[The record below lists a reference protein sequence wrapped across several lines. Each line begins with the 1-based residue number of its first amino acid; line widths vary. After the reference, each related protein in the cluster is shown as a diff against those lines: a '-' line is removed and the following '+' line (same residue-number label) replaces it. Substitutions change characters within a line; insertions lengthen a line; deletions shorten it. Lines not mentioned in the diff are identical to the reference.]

1 MSHKGKTLRGSDII
15 LENSGKISG
24 LRSLYFSNK
33 FGNNYWNEDGVLSAN
48 KLMTNCITLEN
59 GKIEAHNIDTYNLDT
74 FSLNTTQINILDEN
88 QKPKCGF
95 FDGILKTSAIELVDK
110 DGKSYGEIREREDYK
125 DGINMINVSSIIP
138 TNDVLEI
145 SGNLVV
151 YGKEISVENVKNIVD
166 EPLLTLGGNN
176 TYLSYVDNIGIG
188 VNHFYKGEEEMEMG
202 FFGIYDDA
210 FTYLTNIKNEDLST
224 GILGNAKFEELNV
237 KEIVAKSVES
247 HDNLLINSKSFINL
261 KAPNAIYLNSKK
273 IIMDSKVTTKIVKV
287 KETIT
292 CNNAYIQEN
301 IDCIDFSCNRVTI
314 FDNSN
319 NSNTLI
325 VENEE
330 LMLNGISVHCKNK
343 ERHNDFNGGIIEN
356 PTTFLSDVKIKKIII
371 DEEIFCKNGLTIH
384 TKEKSHTLV
393 INKDGC
399 IGINN
404 PEPKFIL
411 DIKKKEDEEIT
422 LKTDGAIWAKGG
434 IFTYNPIKNMK
445 NISKVSD
452 NFALD
457 YVNSINCYNYG
468 SKVGGISNLG
478 FDTKEIK
485 KILPE
490 AVYTIKDYVPNE
502 MRDIEDYKWRK
513 SKKQYKLTI
522 YDLNNKEP
530 YVKYKFLVRDN
541 EEDKQEIV
549 IRETMKKY
557 PNAFKFNKKWKYIFL
572 YGREVDD
579 LYLLNKEKIYTLHH
593 PAIQELYRKTKYLET
608 KLREEEDKTN
618 YFKMKILLLLETFAN
633 LNKKIESLEKKYKGR
648 KKTTKS

>member
-33 FGNNYWNEDGVLSAN
+33 FGNNYWNEEGVLSAN
-48 KLMTNCITLEN
+48 KIMTNCITLEN
-59 GKIEAHNIDTYNLDT
+59 GIINAHNIDTYNLDT

-88 QKPKCGF
+88 KKPKCGF
-95 FDGILKTSAIELVDK
+95 FDGILKTAAIELVDK
-110 DGKSYGEIREREDYK
+110 EGKSYGEIKEREDYK
-125 DGINMINVSSIIP
+125 EGINMINVSSIIP

-210 FTYLTNIKNEDLST
+210 FTYLTNIENEDLST
-224 GILGNAKFEELNV
+224 GKLGNAKFDMLNV
-237 KEIVAKSVES
+237 EEIVAKSVES
-247 HDNLLINSKSFINL
+247 QNNLNINSQSFINL
-261 KAPNAIYLNSKK
+261 KAPNGIYFNSENVN
-273 IIMDSKVTTKIVKV
+273 MDSKVTTKIVEVKDLFKCNNTYV
-287 KETIT
+287 KE
-292 CNNAYIQEN
+292 N
-301 IDCIDFSCNRVTI
+301 IECQDFSCNKVTI

-319 NSNTLI
+319 NSNTLN
-325 VENEE
+325 VENGE

-343 ERHNDFNGGIIEN
+343 PRHNDFNGGIVEN

-371 DEEIFCKNGLTIH
+371 DEEISCKNGLTIH

-404 PEPKFIL
+404 PDPKFIL
-411 DIKKKEDEEIT
+411 DIKKKEEEEIT

-445 NISKVSD
+445 NIEKVNSD
-452 NFALD
+452 FALE
-457 YVNSINCYNYG
+457 YVNNITCYNYG

-485 KILPE
+485 EILPE

-502 MRDIEDYKWRK
+502 MRDITNYKWRK

-522 YDLNNKEP
+522 HDLNNKE
-530 YVKYKFLVRDN
+530 
-541 EEDKQEIV
+541 
-549 IRETMKKY
+549 
-557 PNAFKFNKKWKYIFL
+557 
-572 YGREVDD
+572 
-579 LYLLNKEKIYTLHH
+579 
-593 PAIQELYRKTKYLET
+593 
-608 KLREEEDKTN
+608 
-618 YFKMKILLLLETFAN
+618 
-633 LNKKIESLEKKYKGR
+633 
-648 KKTTKS
+648 